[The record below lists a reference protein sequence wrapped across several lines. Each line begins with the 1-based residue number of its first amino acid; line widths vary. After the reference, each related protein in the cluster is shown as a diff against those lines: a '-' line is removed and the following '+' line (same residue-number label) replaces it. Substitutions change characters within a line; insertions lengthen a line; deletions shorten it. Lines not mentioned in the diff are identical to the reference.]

1 MATEENRIEGVKSG
15 QEGTSGEG
23 KALPGPVGRR
33 RTLTL
38 AGLYIFLVWSVAALV
53 IWQNQRNAVD
63 DWKRNAANSS
73 LTVAAYLKQAF
84 DNADLVARSIQDW
97 ILDEKITSGAQ
108 FRRVMQER
116 RFFDAMRDR
125 VVGLPQI
132 GRVGILGR
140 DGELL
145 NNTVVH
151 PAAPIDLSDR
161 EAYKVPMAPGAPSLV
176 LTGPSPSRSDGRWT
190 FYLVRKVS
198 ASSGETLGLVTV
210 GLDVG
215 FLTAFFRSISIGD
228 DSWLSLFRDDG
239 TLLATNVP
247 NQDVLG
253 RRYADSRPRRLIAE
267 GGSGQAVF
275 TDVASWFDPTTP
287 RPRIVAPRRIEGYPA
302 FVSLVIGESVFL
314 TRWRETAYV
323 VLAAAAGLT
332 LAGIF
337 IAWQVLRLIERTVA
351 SDRAEGERRLLEA
364 VVDTPSALTAV
375 LDRDGHILRANARFR
390 EVFGLEVD
398 MYATLQNPDL
408 RGAESV
414 RAFVAGDA
422 RIGEVDLELERSG
435 HQTRMLHFSLARR
448 SLPDSGECTIMLG
461 HDETVRHQARQAI
474 ALSSKMVTL
483 GEVTTG
489 IAHELS
495 QPLNV
500 IRMAA
505 QNALTEIEPDKGEP
519 EDEPPPAPLS
529 DVELRRFVAGKLH
542 RVVAQV
548 DRAGSILARMRLF
561 SRETRQ
567 GPQPFDIR
575 DACRGALALV
585 KSKLRGAEV
594 AVREVLGD
602 EPLVVMGHPT
612 QIEQG
617 IVNLL
622 LNAADALQDSPQTD
636 KAANL
641 VEIAAGRG
649 GDGHVW
655 VRVADNGPGV
665 PEAIRERIFE
675 PFFTTKPVGQGTG
688 LGLASTFSLV
698 RDAGGTLT
706 LVGDGPGATF
716 QIDLPAAAPEATAAS
731 T

>member
-1 MATEENRIEGVKSG
+1 MAATRDQIEDVSR
-15 QEGTSGEG
+15 E
-23 KALPGPVGRR
+23 PVGAAEAVPRGVGR
-33 RTLTL
+33 KRAIVL
-38 AGLYIFLVWSVAALV
+38 AGLQILLIWLVASVV
-53 IWQNQRNAVD
+53 VWQNHRNAVG
-63 DWKRNAANSS
+63 DWKRTAENTS
-73 LTVAAYLKQAF
+73 LTVAAYIAQTLGA
-84 DNADLVARSIQDW
+84 ADLVLKSIQDW
-97 ILDEKITSGAQ
+97 IGEEDIVSEAQ
-108 FRRVMQER
+108 FRSVMQER

-125 VVGLPQI
+125 VVGLPQ
-132 GRVGILGR
+132 VGVAGIIASN
-140 DGELL
+140 GELL
-145 NNTVVH
+145 NNIHAH
-151 PAAPIDLSDR
+151 PSPPVDLSDR
-161 EAYKVPMAPGAPSLV
+161 ESYRTAMALGASALV
-176 LTGPSPSRSDGRWT
+176 LTAPLRGRTSGRWT
-190 FYLVRKVS
+190 FYLSRKVT
-198 ASSGETLGLVTV
+198 AKSGEALGVITV
-210 GLDVG
+210 GLDVD
-215 FLTAFFRSISIGD
+215 FFTKFFREISYGGG
-228 DSWLSLFRDDG
+228 SGLALFRSDG
-239 TLLATNVP
+239 TLLATTVVGDDLLGRRFENTLSRRLMLDGGSGKAVLANVP
-247 NQDVLG
+247 NWF
-253 RRYADSRPRRLIAE
+253 RSDSPR
-267 GGSGQAVF
+267 
-275 TDVASWFDPTTP
+275 D
-287 RPRIVAPRRIEGYPA
+287 RIVVPRQIEGYP
-302 FVSLVIGESVFL
+302 VFL
-314 TRWRETAYV
+314 SLAIAESTFLKRWYETSSV
-323 VLAAAAGLT
+323 VILVALLLTGATFFAAHR
-332 LAGIF
+332 I
-337 IAWQVLRLIERTVA
+337 LRLIDQSAAA
-351 SDRAEGERRLLEA
+351 SRAESERHLLAA

-375 LDRDGHILRANARFR
+375 LDRDGHILHANARFR
-390 EVFGLEVD
+390 EVFGLEAD
-398 MYATLQNPDL
+398 MHATLQNPDL

-474 ALSSKMVTL
+474 ALSAKMVTL

-505 QNALTEIEPDKGEP
+505 QNALTEIEPDKGGP

-585 KSKLRGAEV
+585 KSKLRGAGV

-602 EPLVVMGHPT
+602 EPLIVMGHPT

-617 IVNLL
+617 ILNLL
-622 LNAADALQDSPQTD
+622 LNAVDALQDSPPTD
-636 KAANL
+636 KAASL
-641 VEIAAGRG
+641 IQIAAGRG

-655 VRVADNGPGV
+655 VRVTDNGPGV